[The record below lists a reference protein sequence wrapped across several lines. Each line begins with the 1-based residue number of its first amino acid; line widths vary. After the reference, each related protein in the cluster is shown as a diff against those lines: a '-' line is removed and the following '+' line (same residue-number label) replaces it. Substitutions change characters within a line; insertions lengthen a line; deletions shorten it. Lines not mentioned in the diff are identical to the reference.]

1 MLSQATGLPV
11 FVDNDASIGCMAE
24 RNFGAARGFVDV
36 VYLFAGSGG
45 IGGGAIVNGQQLR
58 GASGYGG
65 EFGHVRIGSS
75 NAVDYSGLSGTLE
88 SMVRRDDLLQV
99 FKMYSATDQELD
111 QEIQSTKSKEAIKIL
126 GNQIDALG
134 AGISSYVNIF
144 NPEAIILAGFLTS
157 LFNFDP
163 DRLLAAMKKGTLKAA
178 QERVV
183 IRNGELGEETLMVG
197 SAELA
202 FRDLLENPSEA
213 QLTYVKKSR

>member
-1 MLSQATGLPV
+1 M
-11 FVDNDASIGCMAE
+11 
-24 RNFGAARGFVDV
+24 
-36 VYLFAGSGG
+36 GSEMC
-45 IGGGAIVNGQQLR
+45 IR
-58 GASGYGG
+58 DS
-65 EFGHVRIGSS
+65 
-75 NAVDYSGLSGTLE
+75 SGTLE

-111 QEIQSTKSKEAIKIL
+111 QEIQSTTSKEAKKIL
-126 GNQIDALG
+126 LSQIDALG

-163 DRLLAAMKKGTLKAA
+163 DRLLEVMKRGTLKAA

-202 FRDLLENPSEA
+202 FRNLLENPSDA
-213 QLTYVKKSR
+213 QLTPVKKSR